1 MARVGL
7 GLGLRR
13 LAAMADVDGFTVI
26 SKFERGEAQTRP
38 ETIIRLREALE
49 GAGAEFMDGG
59 WVRVSESVPGL
70 RAIESQPA

>member
-13 LAAMADVDGFTVI
+13 LAEMAGVGGFTVI

-38 ETIIRLREALE
+38 ETISRLREVLE

-59 WVRVSESVPGL
+59 WVRVSESFLTPQASETL
-70 RAIESQPA
+70 PA